1 MFERFAETASPT
13 RPLVIALAACFAPMA
28 AHAQATAPEAPAPA
42 ASAASAAE
50 AAPPLAATPASAPE
64 SGKLPPVI
72 VTAERRS
79 ENAKDVPMAITT
91 LSGEKLDVLNSSGED
106 VRMLSGRVPSLNIE
120 SSFGRAFPRFYL
132 RGYGNTDF
140 RLNAS
145 QPVSLVYDEVVQE
158 AAILKGFPVFD
169 LDQIEVLAGP
179 QGTLF
184 GRNTPAGVVKFDSA
198 KPERRFGGYGSI
210 SYGSFNSVNAEG
222 AINFPLSETTAA
234 RVSLISQ
241 NRDDWVDNTNPAG
254 PTQEFEGYH
263 DTAARAQVLYKP
275 HKDFSALFNVHA
287 RDLDGSARLFRAN
300 IIKPGS
306 NELVDGFDETKVA
319 FDGANESRLQTH
331 GANARLSWGLS
342 GMTLHSITGYESL
355 DTYNRG
361 DIDGSAGPY
370 FGPFEPGVSVPFPSE
385 TADGIPKHRQF
396 TQELRLESSDS
407 APLGWQAGVYYFDE
421 DYTIESFSYDSL
433 GGGAQ
438 NAYSRS
444 QQKNKAY
451 AAFGALKYAVTP
463 ELSVRGGLRYTRDEK
478 DFELQAY
485 ESSVFGTPGTLAD
498 LQAAGEVTKSL
509 SKSKMS
515 WDLSSTYKL
524 SPELNVY
531 GRVANGFRAA
541 SVQGAGQFN
550 GQSTADPETNTSFEA
565 GLKAD
570 LFDNRARVNF
580 NVFHYTVKDQQ
591 LTAVG
596 GDSNAVRLLNA
607 EKTVGQG
614 FELDL
619 QAYLNEN
626 LLVTLGGSYNDTKIK
641 DADLGVGTC
650 ASCTVTDPI
659 VGGFAMIDGNPL
671 PQAPKWTAN
680 FTLRYGMPA
689 GDGGEF
695 FVFTDWAYRSKV
707 NFFLYESVEF
717 TGKPLTVGGLR
728 VGYNWG
734 NGKYEAAL
742 FARNITNQ
750 IRVVGGID
758 FNNLTGFINEPRTF
772 GAQFKATF

>member
-28 AHAQATAPEAPAPA
+28 AQAQATTAPQAPAPA
-42 ASAASAAE
+42 A
-50 AAPPLAATPASAPE
+50 AATPASAPASAPE
-64 SGKLPPVI
+64 PSRLAPVI
-72 VTAERRS
+72 VTAERRR

-145 QPVSLVYDEVVQE
+145 QPVLLVYDDVVQE

-169 LDQIEVLAGP
+169 IEQIEVLAGP

-184 GRNTPAGVVKFDSA
+184 GRNTPAGVVKFDSV

-210 SYGSFNSVNAEG
+210 SYGSFNSINAEG
-222 AINFPLSETTAA
+222 AINIPLSDTTAA

-254 PTQEFEGYH
+254 PTKEFEGYH
-263 DTAARAQVLYKP
+263 DTAARAQLLYKP
-275 HKDFSALFNVHA
+275 HKDFSALFNLHA

-306 NELVDGFDETKVA
+306 NDLVDGFDEKKIA
-319 FDGANESRLQTH
+319 LDGANESKLTTK
-331 GANARLSWGLS
+331 GANARLSWGLA
-342 GMTLHSITGYESL
+342 GMTLYSITGYESL

-370 FGPFEPGVSVPFPSE
+370 FGPGQIPFPSE
-385 TADGIPKHRQF
+385 TADGIPKHRQL
-396 TQELRLESSDS
+396 TQEVRLESADS

-478 DFELQAY
+478 DFALQEY
-485 ESSVFGTPGTLAD
+485 NSSVFGTPATLAD
-498 LQAAGEVTKSL
+498 LQADGPVTESL

-515 WDLSSTYKL
+515 WDLSGTYKL

-531 GRVANGFRAA
+531 ARVANGFRAA

-550 GQSTADPETNTSFEA
+550 GQSTAGPETNTSFEA

-596 GDSNAVRLLNA
+596 GGANRSILLNA
-607 EKTVGQG
+607 DKTVGQG

-619 QAYLNEN
+619 QSYLNDN

-641 DADLGVGTC
+641 DANLAVGVC
-650 ASCTVTDPI
+650 PACTVTDP
-659 VGGFAMIDGNPL
+659 VVVSGTSRFALIDGNPL

-680 FTLRYGMPA
+680 VTLRYGMPA

-728 VGYNWG
+728 LGYNWG